1 MKGRD
6 VLYIGDHIFGDV
18 LRSKKTRGWK
28 TFLVVPELNQELS
41 VWTGRRPLFEKLG
54 ELDAQMAELYRNLD
68 GNTRSKPEI
77 SNILNAIK
85 EVTYEMDHEYGI
97 LGSLFRSGS
106 RTTFFASQVE
116 RYADIYASSC
126 YNLVHY
132 PTFYFFRA
140 PMMLMPHES
149 TVDHAA
155 VMHQKNRRL
164 QHQDSVGDQVRDWNK
179 LNLKSSTFCHEE
191 EEEDNPSSSD
201 TDNADSGR
209 QEDHEDSAD
218 TLLKNHENSHEQ
230 NGVAADVVVENQA
243 FVERGD

>member
-1 MKGRD
+1 
-6 VLYIGDHIFGDV
+6 
-18 LRSKKTRGWK
+18 
-28 TFLVVPELNQELS
+28 
-41 VWTGRRPLFEKLG
+41 
-54 ELDAQMAELYRNLD
+54 
-68 GNTRSKPEI
+68 
-77 SNILNAIK
+77 
-85 EVTYEMDHEYGI
+85 MDHEYGV

-132 PTFYFFRA
+132 PIFYFFRA

-155 VMHQKNRRL
+155 IMHRKPRHL

-191 EEEDNPSSSD
+191 DEEDNPSSSD
-201 TDNADSGR
+201 TDNTDSGR
-209 QEDHEDSAD
+209 RQQEVEDNSDDGVHNKDDADH
-218 TLLKNHENSHEQ
+218 N
-230 NGVAADVVVENQA
+230 NGASTDVVVENQA